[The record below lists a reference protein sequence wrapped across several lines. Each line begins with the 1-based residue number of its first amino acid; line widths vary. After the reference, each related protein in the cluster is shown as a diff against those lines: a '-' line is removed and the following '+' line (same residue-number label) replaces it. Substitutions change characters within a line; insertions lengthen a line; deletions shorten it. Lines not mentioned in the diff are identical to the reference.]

1 MLKLMKLFLYIFL
14 FSFNF
19 LKIYFFA
26 SDIYSRVFN
35 VLTIIDSFSIKQ
47 FNVLVKTYEDI
58 LNSIDTFIKIYTS
71 SLSQFFLF
79 LFSVCI
85 DDIIRNVNSTS
96 KEIPSQNLLL
106 QFCNQIIT
114 SFTQLQFIFLI
125 IILLNE
131 SCCTINL
138 IPSNESGNY
147 KSHSKDFLRS

>member
-138 IPSNESGNY
+138 IPSNESGNC
-147 KSHSKDFLRS
+147 KSRSKDFLRS